1 MANRHRAEARPGG
14 EPTVAI
20 SIFASPESPDSL
32 RRHWQTTALWVVTLL
47 VAAMALGVLLGLW
60 SGAGPAAL
68 TRTAGLVLG
77 AALVLAA
84 ALVNLARWA
93 RGGNE
98 LWPCVVVL
106 STMAG
111 LQVISTAVGLT
122 DGTAAA
128 QTLWAMLATIAALGA
143 AAGLCALLPLVGG
156 APPLVVGTGIGLS
169 AALLMLTAPEA
180 TGSYLGVRAVLA
192 LAMWL
197 AFVAA
202 AVIVHRHWA
211 WDGATR
217 TVATVAVLCVG
228 ASESFRSIAGLTVW
242 TGTAAGALKLVAAA
256 LLTGAAYVVV
266 RNDLL
271 AHRRHIHT
279 LRHRL
284 VLAEENGRRDDLLE
298 QHSLRN
304 LVAGISMAAEL
315 LEDDGLEEP
324 TRRRFEHRIH
334 LEAQQLCHLI
344 DARTAT
350 SRRLRV
356 VPPPAADA
364 TRR

>member
-1 MANRHRAEARPGG
+1 MTNRHRADARPGG
-14 EPTVAI
+14 ELTVAI
-20 SIFASPESPDSL
+20 SIFASPASPAPL
-32 RRHWQTTALWVVTLL
+32 RQHWHATALKVVTLL

-111 LQVISTAVGLT
+111 LQVLSTAVGLT

-128 QTLWAMLATIAALGA
+128 QTLWAMLATIAALGL
-143 AAGLCALLPLVGG
+143 AAGLCALLPVVGG
-156 APPLVVGTGIGLS
+156 TPPLVVGTGIGLT
-169 AALLMLTAPEA
+169 AAVIMLTAPLTDGA
-180 TGSYLGVRAVLA
+180 NLAVRTVLA
-192 LAMWL
+192 LTMWL
-197 AFVAA
+197 AFVLA

-211 WDGATR
+211 WDGPTR
-217 TVATVAVLCVG
+217 TIATVAVLCVG
-228 ASESFRSIAGLTVW
+228 ASESFRSLADLTVW
-242 TGTAAGALKLVAAA
+242 TGTAAGSLKLLAAA

-284 VLAEENGRRDDLLE
+284 VAAEESGRRDDLLE

-344 DARTAT
+344 DERTAAP
-350 SRRLRV
+350 RRLRV
-356 VPPPAADA
+356 VPPPADT